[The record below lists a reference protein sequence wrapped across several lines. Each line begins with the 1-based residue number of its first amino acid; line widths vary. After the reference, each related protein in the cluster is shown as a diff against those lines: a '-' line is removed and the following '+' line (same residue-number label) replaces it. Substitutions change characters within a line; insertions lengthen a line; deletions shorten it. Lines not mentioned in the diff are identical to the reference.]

1 MAPSTA
7 TKISATIQ
15 SVIAFFLVSLPFTYK
30 LTNGLLG
37 GIVGK
42 LADESGCPTMLGLL
56 VHSLVFGLIVWGL
69 MHI

>member
-1 MAPSTA
+1 MPSLS

-15 SVIAFFLVSLPFTYK
+15 SIIVFLIISAPFTYK
-30 LTNGLLG
+30 LTNSLLG
-37 GIVGK
+37 GIIGK
-42 LADESGCPTMLGLL
+42 LADGSGCPTMLGLI